1 MATMGIRTRL
11 ASGATPVGQGT
22 TAGDACRGWEC
33 EMTEYADDPDQP
45 TPAEPGLHA
54 LAHAARVARTVR
66 TFVVDWLP
74 VFIVLFAYDAIH
86 NRLGAFLPR
95 AHTWPQIHAD
105 EALFG
110 APVPTVRL
118 QQALYSTSHPH
129 WWDFAALLVYTSHFV
144 VPELIALVLW
154 VRSRGLYLRFMTSF
168 VAMTTLG
175 YVTYVLFPAVPPW
188 LASQHGDLAP
198 THRLVRELWDHLG
211 YPAMAGL
218 FSGSNLYANDVAAI
232 PSLHA
237 AYPVMI
243 ALFFS
248 PRSGRAVRVGLWLYA
263 VAMALALVYSAE
275 HFVVDIALGWL
286 YAIGTAL
293 IVQRFWPRGPDPV
306 RGAAGRG

>member
-1 MATMGIRTRL
+1 MPEHA
-11 ASGATPVGQGT
+11 ADP
-22 TAGDACRGWEC
+22 
-33 EMTEYADDPDQP
+33 DDPIP
-45 TPAEPGLHA
+45 VEPGRRA
-54 LAHAARVARTVR
+54 RAYAARAARKLG
-66 TFVVDWLP
+66 TFLLDWLP

-86 NRLGAFLPR
+86 NQLGAFLPP

-110 APVPTVRL
+110 APVPTVRM
-118 QQALYSTSHPH
+118 QQALYSGTHPH

-144 VPELIALVLW
+144 VPELIALLLW
-154 VRSRGLYLRFMTSF
+154 VRSRGVYLRFMTSF

-175 YVTYVLFPAVPPW
+175 YLTYVLFPAVPPW

-211 YPAMAGL
+211 HHTMAGL
-218 FSGSNLYANDVAAI
+218 FSGSNIYANDVAAI

-243 ALFFS
+243 ALFFW
-248 PRSGRAVRVGLWLYA
+248 PRSGRVVRVVLALYA
-263 VAMALALVYSAE
+263 AAMALALVYSAE

-293 IVQRFWPRGPDPV
+293 IVQRLWPRVSEPA
-306 RGAAGRG
+306 RAL